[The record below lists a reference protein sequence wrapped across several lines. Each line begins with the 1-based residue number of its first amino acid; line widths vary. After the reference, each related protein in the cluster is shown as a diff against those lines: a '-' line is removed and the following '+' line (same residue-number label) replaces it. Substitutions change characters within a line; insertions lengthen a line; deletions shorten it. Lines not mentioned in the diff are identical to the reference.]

1 MTKPSKRIL
10 IVEDD
15 MIIGMVLKRM
25 LEQMNYSVLDTVQTG
40 EGAVKAAFEHSPDL
54 ILMDIQLD
62 DKVDGIEA
70 MSQIKQQTNIP
81 VIYIT
86 GNSDKYYRNRAARV
100 GCQDYMVKPIRME
113 DLKQSISNLFNKQQ
127 LAS

>member
-40 EGAVKAAFEHSPDL
+40 EGAVKVAIDHSPDL

-86 GNSDKYYRNRAARV
+86 GNSDKYYRNRATRV